1 MLMVLTKYV
10 YMIAGRIMVPM
21 IGWGIGAA
29 ATVVVCMHAR
39 SAIAAVIRILVL
51 DGIDAC

>member
-1 MLMVLTKYV
+1 MVLTKYV

-29 ATVVVCMHAR
+29 ATVVVCRQAR
-39 SAIAAVIRILVL
+39 RRATAALIRILVL
-51 DGIDAC
+51 DGTDAR